1 MTDCVLVVED
11 VPEAQLLAT
20 AALEAAE
27 FAVYSVTSGEDAI
40 EAVRSR
46 HVQPDCVLLD
56 VVLPGIDGFT
66 TCRRLRELSDA
77 YILMLT
83 SRADEA
89 DRVSG
94 LEVGADD
101 YLTKPYSTRELVAR
115 VHALLRRN
123 RTPDQQPV
131 RRFARLLIDPQAHRV
146 VVDNREIE
154 VTRREYALLMALT
167 SAPDRVFTR
176 SELLHAAWGTE
187 TTTGE
192 HAIDVHLSNLR
203 KKLQSGSEEHCVI
216 DTVRGVGFRFRA

>member
-176 SELLHAAWGTE
+176 SELLHAAWGTD
-187 TTTGE
+187 TATGE